1 MPSTFA
7 HQDTAIKS
15 LIHISP
21 GSIPS
26 QFAHSMQIMKM
37 AEAISKKVKDF
48 ELITSGDIVSALTG
62 KKPDFREWYGL
73 RHQFRIIR
81 IPTYFKKKPF
91 STHYCGGKPYY
102 LLAALYAKIKSP
114 TLIYLRSL
122 AGIEIIL
129 KKTNLPLIWEH
140 HTLLPDTFFRNIV
153 KNRNLIGFISA
164 TAELAEIAIKGGMSP
179 ERILI
184 EQSAVDLE
192 NFLPY
197 QTKPQ
202 ARSKIGI
209 TENSP
214 IVVYVGH
221 LYDKKGIPTL
231 LDVAALMPSCKFI
244 LVGGWE
250 DDVEKVREICRKR
263 KLDNIQLIGH
273 VVQSK
278 LPDYFYAADV
288 LIMPTNDHIDHT
300 LMGSQLKLFEYM
312 ASRRPFVA
320 SALPSVKSVIRDGVN
335 ALLAEPGNAQS
346 FRDAIEKLINDP
358 DLSERISRQAFEDV
372 QYYTWDIRAER
383 ILKFAEEKLST
394 IYTG

>member
-1 MPSTFA
+1 MPNNFA
-7 HQDTAIKS
+7 HQFTSIKS

-26 QFAHSMQIMKM
+26 QYAHSMQIMKA

-62 KKPDFREWYGL
+62 KNPDFREWYGL
-73 RHQFRIIR
+73 HHQFRIIR

-91 STHYCGGKPYY
+91 TTHYCGRKLYY

-114 TLIYLRSL
+114 TLIHMRSL

-140 HTLLPDTFFRNIV
+140 HDLLPEAFFRNIV
-153 KNRNLIGFISA
+153 KNRNLIGFVS
-164 TAELAEIAIKGGMSP
+164 TTPELAEIAIKGGMSP
-179 ERILI
+179 EKILI
-184 EQSAVDLE
+184 EKNAVDLE

-197 QTKPQ
+197 HTKPQ
-202 ARSKIGI
+202 ARSNIGI
-209 TENSP
+209 TESSP
-214 IVVYVGH
+214 IVIYVGH

-231 LDVAALMPSCKFI
+231 LDIAALMPSCKFI
-244 LVGGWE
+244 LVGGWK
-250 DDVEKVREICRKR
+250 DDVERVREICRKR
-263 KLDNIQLIGH
+263 KLDNIKSIGH

-278 LPDYFYAADV
+278 LYDYFYAADI
-288 LIMPTNDHIDHT
+288 LIMPTSDHINHT
-300 LMGSQLKLFEYM
+300 LMGSQLKIFEYM

-320 SALPSVKSVIRDGVN
+320 SALPSIKSVLRDGVN

-346 FRDAIEKLINDP
+346 FKYATEKLINDRE
-358 DLSERISRQAFEDV
+358 LSDRLTQQAYEDV

-383 ILKFAEEKLST
+383 ILKFAEEKLSAF
-394 IYTG
+394 YTS